1 MLFTGTFPDIFQ
13 AIIYYCAEHLETKTQ
28 TNKQTKKEQ
37 QQKTKTNRKKEI
49 SRTLRSLS

>member
-13 AIIYYCAEHLETKTQ
+13 AIIYYCAEHLETK
-28 TNKQTKKEQ
+28 KQTKKEQ